1 VLIKIRNMLKKI
13 ITCCK
18 DSYEELIYKTT
29 WPSRPE
35 LTKSAIAVLVA
46 SIVIALVVFAEDT
59 VFESL
64 MKFVY
69 GV

>member
-1 VLIKIRNMLKKI
+1 MLTKI
-13 ITCCK
+13 ITYCK
-18 DSYEELIYKTT
+18 DSYVELIHKTT
-29 WPSRPE
+29 WPSRAE

-46 SIVIALVVFAEDT
+46 SICIALVVFAEDSI
-59 VFESL
+59 FESL